1 MDTMERPDNPG
12 RAKELLEEKN
22 QLEEEAV
29 EQERQRHSTR
39 KENIEE
45 KFKEQRKQ
53 VAYDHLNFDELQS
66 VKEEIL
72 EGFEQLRTET
82 GKQTV
87 EEQFHN
93 HLLDHLAKGGHPKD
107 EAQVNRSFSVRD
119 DGVHRYNRR
128 RNSKLDPSNFTQGN
142 TRHSDLQQALGDGES
157 WETAKKLIEAYNKL
171 NSTDRITKET
181 NIPEGLDIRFEATSI
196 EVVVKNRYNGNKVQ
210 VLIKGDTYHRE
221 RTNFNRLLEK
231 EETLKLL
238 TEHPI
243 KLFNLFEQVR
253 DGIQNQIQENQQ
265 VLEDIGVEL

>member
-1 MDTMERPDNPG
+1 MDTMERPDNPD

-29 EQERQRHSTR
+29 EQERQRHNSR

-53 VAYDHLNFDELQS
+53 VAYDYLNFDELQS

-93 HLLDHLAKGGHPKD
+93 HLLNHLAKGGHPKD
-107 EAQVNRSFSVRD
+107 AAQVNRSFSMRD
-119 DGVHRYNRR
+119 DGVHRYNQR
-128 RNSKLDPSNFTQGN
+128 RNSKLNPSRFTQGN
-142 TRHSDLQQALGDGES
+142 TRHSDLYQALGDGDA
-157 WETAKKLIEAYNKL
+157 WETA
-171 NSTDRITKET
+171 
-181 NIPEGLDIRFEATSI
+181 RFEATSI

-221 RTNFNRLLEK
+221 RTNFNRLLEN

-265 VLEDIGVEL
+265 VLEDIGVEI

>member
-1 MDTMERPDNPG
+1 MNTMERPDNPD

-22 QLEEEAV
+22 QLEEEAI
-29 EQERQRHSTR
+29 EQETQRHKTR
-39 KENIEE
+39 KQNIEE

-87 EEQFHN
+87 EEQFHT
-93 HLLDHLAKGGHPKD
+93 HLLDHLASGGHPKD
-107 EAQVNRSFSVRD
+107 EAQVNRSFSIRD
-119 DGVHRYNRR
+119 DGVHRYQQR
-128 RNSKLDPSNFTQGN
+128 RNSKLNPSNFTQGN
-142 TRHSDLQQALGDGES
+142 HRHSDLHEALGDGDA
-157 WETAKKLIEAYNKL
+157 WETAEKLIEAYNRL

-221 RTNFNRLLEK
+221 RTNFKRLLEK
-231 EETLKLL
+231 EESLKLL
-238 TEHPI
+238 IEHPI
-243 KLFNLFEQVR
+243 KVFNLFEQVR
-253 DGIQNQIQENQQ
+253 DRIQSQIQENQQ